1 MDFGAD
7 FGISD
12 IKTFAGGTDIFITRI
27 NANGGYGWTRSMG
40 GASGIIDRGYSI
52 TTDSTGN
59 FYVTGIFGG
68 TVNFGADFGAVDTK
82 TSAGSA
88 DIFITKLTVLS
99 PIVDGHD
106 FDGNNTSD
114 VSVWRPSTG
123 RWYFKGVPGSV
134 WGQAGDIP
142 VPGDYNGDG
151 KTDMAVWR
159 PSNGRWYS
167 AHHTD

>member
-82 TSAGSA
+82 TSAGDD
-88 DIFITKLTVLS
+88 DIFITKLQASVLL
-99 PIVDGHD
+99 PIFDGHD
-106 FDGNNTSD
+106 FDGNGASD
-114 VSVWRPSTG
+114 VS
-123 RWYFKGVPGSV
+123 
-134 WGQAGDIP
+134 
-142 VPGDYNGDG
+142 
-151 KTDMAVWR
+151 VWR
-159 PSNGRWYS
+159 PSNGRWYIKS
-167 AHHTD
+167 IGNYIWGMVGDIPLVR